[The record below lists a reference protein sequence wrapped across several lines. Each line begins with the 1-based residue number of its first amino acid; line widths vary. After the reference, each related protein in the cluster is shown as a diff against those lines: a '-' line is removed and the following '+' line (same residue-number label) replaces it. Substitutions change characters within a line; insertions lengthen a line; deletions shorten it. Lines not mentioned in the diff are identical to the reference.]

1 MEWREILWPWGA
13 VERQKNAIRWL
24 ENEVIRLRKRVV
36 FLELEASN
44 GKQPRDSRGRFI
56 RREGPTP

>member
-24 ENEVIRLRKRVV
+24 EGEVLRLNRRVR
-36 FLELEASN
+36 FLEN
-44 GKQPRDSRGRFI
+44 TTQPKQERDSKGRYV
-56 RREGPTP
+56 RREEPTP